1 MISHLHKIS
10 FSGLLPR
17 GPPISHF
24 LAWRGGVQ
32 NFLLDVGSSTGIPWG
47 NSPPENSTVKAVPSP
62 GAEEGNN

>member
-1 MISHLHKIS
+1 MEV
-10 FSGLLPR
+10 
-17 GPPISHF
+17 
-24 LAWRGGVQ
+24 GVQ